1 MFTSDPNTILPP
13 CKFRTKHTLHGVSS
27 TDANRFIIRVHLN
40 TGHGELKSVGF
51 VASAYA
57 KRPWEAPDNAYHSG
71 SREQLAELA
80 ASHITQYKDGT
91 WREPTKFIS
100 GSYSLAYVLFEA
112 LRRQRNAWNRS
123 GKSEILISIID
134 LAEVPNDKW
143 LATELVGAY
152 WTHAAFFA
160 RWAQEVLIYGHI
172 PSRAV
177 VATMSVNSFFDCLPR
192 WCQSIREDIHSHSL
206 KSTEDVVDQLKIL
219 AKENNMLEEEDVL
232 LVHSIESSLATLRNP
247 SASEDAIDRVSR
259 FAAIFCWWPK
269 WIMGTDPKNGKAD
282 KFANDACDEAERDLR
297 ETRVVRSGYARVV

>member
-27 TDANRFIIRVHLN
+27 TDANWFIIRVHLN
-40 TGHGELKSVGF
+40 TGHG
-51 VASAYA
+51 
-57 KRPWEAPDNAYHSG
+57 KRRITHTTPVPAHNSQ
-71 SREQLAELA
+71 SSQ

-172 PSRAV
+172 PSCAV

-192 WCQSIREDIHSHSL
+192 WCQSIRKDIHSHSL

-232 LVHSIESSLATLRNP
+232 LVHSIESSLATLRNQ

-269 WIMGTDPKNGKAD
+269 WIMGTDPSAYSPLLEDIRGKVRRRYTIM
-282 KFANDACDEAERDLR
+282 FGEGYN
-297 ETRVVRSGYARVV
+297 RVEGNESSPMDIDGW